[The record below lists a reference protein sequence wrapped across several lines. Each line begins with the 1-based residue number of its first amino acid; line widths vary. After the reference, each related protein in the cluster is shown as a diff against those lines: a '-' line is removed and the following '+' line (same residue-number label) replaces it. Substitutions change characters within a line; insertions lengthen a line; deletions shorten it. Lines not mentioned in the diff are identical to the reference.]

1 MSSKETVKI
10 LLVKRCMTITKLA
23 EKLSKVTNK
32 KYSRANLSDKISRSA
47 IRFDEMEQI
56 AKILGYEIEFKDI
69 H

>member
-10 LLVKRCMTITKLA
+10 LLVKRCTTITKLA

-69 H
+69 L

>member
-23 EKLSKVTNK
+23 EKLSEATNK

-69 H
+69 L